1 MTSKRELEAEV
12 SDLRWE
18 LKKAAL
24 AVAVEEEGAERYRKE
39 VERLEK
45 SLAQVKEDCT
55 TAYHRQQVVEQE
67 NAELREEV
75 EHYRKEAE
83 RLREE
88 AADLVPRL
96 YNAEKALKV
105 LAPTLYR
112 RYTPRIGLRAGEMD
126 WDALIADAKR
136 VEEYNATTEVL
147 HFIEASQ
154 EGEPF

>member
-1 MTSKRELEAEV
+1 WMTSKRELEAEI
-12 SDLRWE
+12 SDLRWK
-18 LKKAAL
+18 LDKTSS
-24 AVAVEEEGAERYRKE
+24 VVTIEEDRAERYREE

-45 SLAQVKEDCT
+45 SLARAKEDYT

-96 YNAEKALKV
+96 YNAGKALEV
-105 LAPTLYR
+105 LAPMLYR
-112 RYTPRIGLRAGEMD
+112 RYSPKG
-126 WDALIADAKR
+126 
-136 VEEYNATTEVL
+136 
-147 HFIEASQ
+147 F
-154 EGEPF
+154 